1 MYLEIITKDMF
12 KDISIDK
19 YKVIIIPARKEDIS
33 EELLNKLMKFK
44 EDGGNFI
51 FFKMPV
57 QEKKEEFKNLDKLI
71 SEYGITV
78 PNNKLV
84 LEQDNNHR
92 YYIPEKA
99 MGNNEKLIDNTIM
112 IPDTTS
118 NTDITKTYDI
128 IKPMQKIIT
137 VTNGAI
143 IKDSED
149 ELKNK
154 KVTINDIAKTSVN
167 AKTVDG
173 YVKEEITADTVKR
186 GELRKCTFSGRND

>member
-1 MYLEIITKDMF
+1 MNFTSSGFTRYSKL

-33 EELLNKLMKFK
+33 QELLDILMKFK
-44 EDGGNFI
+44 EDGGNFL
-51 FFKMPV
+51 FFKMPT
-57 QEKKEEFKNLDKLI
+57 QEKKPEFERLDKLI
-71 SEYGITV
+71 SEYGIHV
-78 PNNKLV
+78 PNNNLV

-92 YYIPEKA
+92 MYVSNGKEKY
-99 MGNNEKLIDNTIM
+99 IDNTIM

-186 GELRKCTFSGRND
+186 GELRKCTFSGRNN

>member
-1 MYLEIITKDMF
+1 
-12 KDISIDK
+12 
-19 YKVIIIPARKEDIS
+19 
-33 EELLNKLMKFK
+33 
-44 EDGGNFI
+44 
-51 FFKMPV
+51 
-57 QEKKEEFKNLDKLI
+57 
-71 SEYGITV
+71 
-78 PNNKLV
+78 
-84 LEQDNNHR
+84 
-92 YYIPEKA
+92 

-137 VTNGAI
+137 VTNGVI

-186 GELRKCTFSGRND
+186 GDLRKCTFSGRND